1 MFFTTT
7 LQIVLV
13 LSGAIYFITG
23 IYILTVTLPPFF
35 LGGGGGN
42 KANYKTEEFRGRK
55 GKREATR
62 REKRRKRLIG
72 VKKREKILL
81 LFPV

>member
-23 IYILTVTLPPFF
+23 IYILTVTPLTFDK
-35 LGGGGGN
+35 LKN
-42 KANYKTEEFRGRK
+42 REEFRGRNVVK
-55 GKREATR
+55 EIREERKRENVNR
-62 REKRRKRLIG
+62 S
-72 VKKREKILL
+72 KK
-81 LFPV
+81 